1 MIYFPQKKR
10 MFMLDID
17 KILENVLALKKEEKL
32 HLVEQILTSLHPV
45 NKGVDAA
52 WAEEAEE
59 RVTAF
64 DAGNVHE
71 VDAQETFA
79 KYDK

>member
-1 MIYFPQKKR
+1 
-10 MFMLDID
+10 MLQTD
-17 KILENVLALKKEEKL
+17 KILVDILTLKAEEKL
-32 HLVEQILTSLHPV
+32 QLVEKILTSLHPV

-52 WAEEAEE
+52 WAHEAEE

-64 DAGNVHE
+64 NDGNVHTINE
-71 VDAQETFA
+71 KDIFE